1 MSVVGVITPR
11 AQCQKR
17 YFLFAAAARQSQP
30 GMVSDSLPTSPMS
43 SSLEHVVP
51 HVNVLS
57 PHRRS
62 GNRWLGLPLPKSAD
76 CVEEA
81 EVPLLKDAKYAC
93 EKNDL
98 SRFRR

>member
-1 MSVVGVITPR
+1 MSKALFLVRGGR
-11 AQCQKR
+11 APIATR
-17 YFLFAAAARQSQP
+17 YGLRF
-30 GMVSDSLPTSPMS
+30 VTTSPMS